1 MAMGNNR
8 AGIKICNSKYFLIL
22 CIQVKCSNNTEKSM
36 QDKIINSGLNQASVF
51 REPATSLMATDTKR
65 LSTQSTPS
73 QMNFITVFY

>member
-1 MAMGNNR
+1 
-8 AGIKICNSKYFLIL
+8 
-22 CIQVKCSNNTEKSM
+22 M